1 MKATRSIPAL
11 IALTLGMSA
20 ATEVSAKT
28 TLRIAT
34 LAPKASSW
42 GKVVKVWRKAVIKK
56 SGGALDLKVF
66 YNAVQGRENAMVG
79 KMKAGQLDGALL
91 STQGLSAINP
101 DVRALALP
109 GLILDWN
116 SLEKVRKALT
126 PAFKKAYEEK
136 GYILYGWSDAGL
148 MRGFSKGVKAT
159 KPSQLSGKRVVLFN
173 DDAMSAQANSLIPG
187 LVSVPLDPFETLPQ
201 IRSGN
206 VNYVTV
212 PAIAAEQL
220 QWTPHLQYTYDRI
233 SGAATG
239 GTLFKKAPLDAL
251 PADVRAGFMSIATR
265 LIPYNTKNNRA
276 EDDASFRRIA
286 KKLEVVKISGA
297 DKAAWEAH
305 DKKALK
311 KIAQGTMPRALVSK
325 VAKLVG
331 KSL

>member
-42 GKVVKVWRKAVIKK
+42 GMVVKVWRKAVIKK

-126 PAFKKAYEEK
+126 PAFKNAYEEK
-136 GYILYGWSDAGL
+136 GFILYGWSDAGL
-148 MRGFSKGVKAT
+148 MRGGA
-159 KPSQLSGKRVVLFN
+159 RV
-173 DDAMSAQANSLIPG
+173 
-187 LVSVPLDPFETLPQ
+187 
-201 IRSGN
+201 
-206 VNYVTV
+206 
-212 PAIAAEQL
+212 
-220 QWTPHLQYTYDRI
+220 
-233 SGAATG
+233 
-239 GTLFKKAPLDAL
+239 
-251 PADVRAGFMSIATR
+251 
-265 LIPYNTKNNRA
+265 
-276 EDDASFRRIA
+276 
-286 KKLEVVKISGA
+286 
-297 DKAAWEAH
+297 
-305 DKKALK
+305 
-311 KIAQGTMPRALVSK
+311 
-325 VAKLVG
+325 
-331 KSL
+331 